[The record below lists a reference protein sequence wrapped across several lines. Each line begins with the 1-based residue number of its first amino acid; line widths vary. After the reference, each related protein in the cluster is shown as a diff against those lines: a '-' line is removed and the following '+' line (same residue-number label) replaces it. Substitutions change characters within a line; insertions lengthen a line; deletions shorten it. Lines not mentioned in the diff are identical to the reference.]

1 MIKKE
6 IILALKMVRKTLFKT
21 ISSRDIVMGR
31 EIKLN
36 SQYSKDSWKFITRER
51 SNEAVDGKLLRGNI
65 KGRGIL
71 AEGQDRRRG
80 P

>member
-71 AEGQDRRRG
+71 AKLA
-80 P
+80 